1 MKITVKEGW
10 SQNSK
15 LAILAIGVSI
25 LVIVAAVVM
34 D

>member
-25 LVIVAAVVM
+25 LAIVTVVVI